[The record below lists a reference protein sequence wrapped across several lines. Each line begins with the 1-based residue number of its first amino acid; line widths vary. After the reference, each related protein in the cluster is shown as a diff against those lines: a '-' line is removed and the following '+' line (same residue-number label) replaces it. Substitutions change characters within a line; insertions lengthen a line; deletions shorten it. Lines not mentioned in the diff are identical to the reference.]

1 MLSDAVVHFSSTARS
16 WLRGG
21 TNFILQLEGLSISRQ
36 EFIQFCSIM
45 PVADGGV
52 EAGSPQLCAVQNLHS
67 ESYQVDHLHL
77 TVSEELRC
85 GSF

>member
-21 TNFILQLEGLSISRQ
+21 TNFILQFEGLSISRQ

-45 PVADGGV
+45 PVA
-52 EAGSPQLCAVQNLHS
+52 GSPQLCAVQNLRS